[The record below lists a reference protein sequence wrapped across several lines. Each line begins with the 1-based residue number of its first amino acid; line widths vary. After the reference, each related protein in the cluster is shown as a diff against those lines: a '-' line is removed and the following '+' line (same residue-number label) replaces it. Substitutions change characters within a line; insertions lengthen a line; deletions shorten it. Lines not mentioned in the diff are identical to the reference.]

1 MLIAAVQL
9 TSTSDVDHNL
19 ARAAHWI
26 ARAAEAGAR
35 LVALP
40 ENFACMREEG
50 TTNPAA
56 GPLDGPLLA
65 FLRECAKRYGVVLAG
80 GTIPE
85 RGAADPRP
93 HNTSLVID
101 ADGALC
107 AVYRKIHLF
116 DIDLPDVRLRE
127 SDAVAPGNEIVV
139 AQTAAGAL
147 GLSVCYDVR
156 FPELYRELVARGAE
170 LLLVP
175 SAFTVPTGSDHW
187 EVLLRARA
195 IENQCFVVASAQYGQ
210 HSAKRRSYGRS
221 LIVDPWGLVL
231 ARASDGEGLALADLD
246 FERLRDVRRRLPA
259 LAHRR
264 IETAGRI
271 ATGAPTPAAA
281 AESAARVPAP
291 AHARD

>member
-1 MLIAAVQL
+1 VIAGTVPLPARDPEKVRN
-9 TSTSDVDHNL
+9 SSL
-19 ARAAHWI
+19 AYD
-26 ARAAEAGAR
+26 
-35 LVALP
+35 
-40 ENFACMREEG
+40 
-50 TTNPAA
+50 AA
-56 GPLDGPLLA
+56 GRRVA
-65 FLRECAKRYGVVLAG
+65 RY
-80 GTIPE
+80 
-85 RGAADPRP
+85 D
-93 HNTSLVID
+93 
-101 ADGALC
+101 
-107 AVYRKIHLF
+107 KIHLF
-116 DIDLPDVRLRE
+116 DFTGGGEQYRE
-127 SDAVAPGNEIVV
+127 SRTIEAGDAPVAIESPFGRI
-139 AQTAAGAL
+139 
-147 GLSVCYDVR
+147 GLSICYDVR

-264 IETAGRI
+264 IEAAARI
-271 ATGAPTPAAA
+271 ATAAA
-281 AESAARVPAP
+281 ASADSSGCVPEARSEP
-291 AHARD
+291 

>member
-1 MLIAAVQL
+1 MLVAAVQL
-9 TSTSDVDHNL
+9 TSTSDVARNL
-19 ARAAHWI
+19 ERARHWI

-50 TTNPAA
+50 STNPAA

-65 FLRECAKRYGVVLAG
+65 FLRECAKQHGVVLAG

-85 RGAADPRP
+85 RGPVDPRP

-101 ADGALC
+101 ADGTLC

-116 DIDLPDVRLRE
+116 DIDLPEVRLRE
-127 SDAVAPGNEIVV
+127 SDAVAPGTEIVV
-139 AQTAAGAL
+139 AETAVGRL

-156 FPELYRELVARGAE
+156 FPELYRELVGRGARV
-170 LLLVP
+170 LLVP

-210 HSAKRRSYGRS
+210 HSPKRRSYGRS

-231 ARASDGEGLALADLD
+231 ACASDGEGLALADLD
-246 FERLRDVRRRLPA
+246 FERLEDVRRRLPA

-264 IETAGRI
+264 IESGTQI
-271 ATGAPTPAAA
+271 ATGAPPAAA
-281 AESAARVPAP
+281 SAGSAPRVPAP
-291 AHARD
+291 AHAAD